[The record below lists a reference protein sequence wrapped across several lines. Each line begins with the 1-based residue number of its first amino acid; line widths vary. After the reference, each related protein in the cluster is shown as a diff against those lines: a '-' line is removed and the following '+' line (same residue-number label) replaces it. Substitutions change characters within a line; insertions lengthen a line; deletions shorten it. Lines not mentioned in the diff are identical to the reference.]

1 MNAENVFGFVI
12 YLMVAMFMAGI
23 GIFQLKSKSPVGF
36 YSGEKPPREDEL
48 TDVKAWNKKH
58 GLMWVLFSVIIL
70 ISYGIGAM
78 MGDTVWCVIPMCG
91 GIIIPIPI
99 MIWYHHKLMKTY
111 LKNSKEIGK
120 RKI

>member
-23 GIFQLKSKSPVGF
+23 GISQLKSKSPVGF
-36 YSGEKPPREDEL
+36 YSGEKHPREDEL

-111 LKNSKEIGK
+111 LKK
-120 RKI
+120 